1 MNRLTLKPIPTPSI
15 LWYSRQTLCPSQVK
29 LTAKELEALE
39 WIAIGKSAWEVSR
52 ILSKSESTVN
62 FHLTNIRRKFGVNSV
77 RLALVKAIEQGVIVL
92 H

>member
-1 MNRLTLKPIPTPSI
+1 MNRLIYKPIAIPLI
-15 LWYSRQTLCPSQVK
+15 LWDSKQAICPSPVR

-39 WIAIGKSAWEVSR
+39 WIAIGKSAWEMSR
-52 ILSKSESTVN
+52 ILGKSEAAVN
-62 FHLTNIRRKFGVNSV
+62 FHLSNIRRKFGVNSV